1 MRSWVMTTLLVTVG
15 LMIWSIPAPAPATAQ
30 SQDGPG
36 ELWDAYP
43 LDEREAEPIATPT
56 ADAPTPVRA
65 PAAAGAD
72 ETAAGWSLGV
82 LLAGA
87 LAAFAVGVLLPLLRR
102 DRPAPSRQ
110 RSDRRRCVTSGR
122 AASPPAALAIGS
134 TSGTSSDSRRE

>member
-15 LMIWSIPAPAPATAQ
+15 LMIGSVPAAAPATAQ

-43 LDEREAEPIATPT
+43 LEEREADPVPTPPS
-56 ADAPTPVRA
+56 AAPRPVRA
-65 PAAAGAD
+65 PAAVEGD

-102 DRPAPSRQ
+102 DGPE
-110 RSDRRRCVTSGR
+110 
-122 AASPPAALAIGS
+122 PPAAGPPARRVRNRRFVPS
-134 TSGTSSDSRRE
+134 SERDRQPSGMSSDSRRE